1 MIGFSVLG
9 PLRVSCAGQDV
20 TPGPFKARAVL
31 ALLLLRAGTAV
42 TLPLLLR
49 RVWDT
54 PHPATAVASARNIVS
69 ALRRTLAGVP
79 GVVLDTVDRG
89 YRLGLPPDAL
99 DVAELETLLGDGRV
113 LAASDDPV
121 AAAASFRR
129 AIDLWQGSTLADLT
143 VEGLRWPEIE
153 RFEERRLEA
162 HELWLDA
169 ELACG
174 RHRSMLPELLRL
186 VREHPEREELH
197 RLRIVALHR
206 SGRRGDASEAY
217 AQAREALRV
226 HAGRAPGR
234 GIQDVHEA
242 LLSATRR
249 RLAPRPV
256 APGAGRALY
265 KAQTVRRSD
274 TGAPEPA
281 MPREGGAVGA
291 HYELRSV
298 AVVCVRGP
306 GAPGPAGPSGE
317 GRRLWC
323 IVHETVDT
331 FGGVR
336 QLQDGGEMVA
346 YFGLNDP
353 APVPSDGPAEVGP
366 AALEQA
372 TACALAV
379 RGALLR
385 DRRRD
390 GDLAG
395 HLRPPFED
403 GRPGAAVADAIVA
416 NGPGRAASSTAPA
429 PVAVVVTTGTI
440 MYMIRVDSGGRPH
453 PWIAGEVVDRC
464 AERARTAPDGVV
476 WVI

>member
-1 MIGFSVLG
+1 MIRFSVLG
-9 PLRVSCAGQDV
+9 PLRVSLGDQDV

-54 PHPATAVASARNIVS
+54 PPPATVVASARNIVS
-69 ALRRTLAGVP
+69 ALRRTLADVP
-79 GVVLDTVDRG
+79 GVTLATMDRG
-89 YRLGLPPDAL
+89 YRLVVPVDSL
-99 DVAELETLLGDGRV
+99 DVAELETLLGDGQV
-113 LAASDDPV
+113 LAASDDP
-121 AAAASFRR
+121 AAAAVSFRR
-129 AIDLWQGSTLADLT
+129 AIDLWHGSTLTDLT
-143 VEGLRWPEIE
+143 AEGLRWPEIE
-153 RFEERRLEA
+153 RLEERRLEA
-162 HELWLDA
+162 HERWLDA

-174 RHRSMLPELLRL
+174 RHRSILPELLRL
-186 VREHPEREELH
+186 VRDHPEREELH

-206 SGRRGDASEAY
+206 SGRRGDAAEAY

-242 LLSATRR
+242 LLSATRQG
-249 RLAPRPV
+249 LAPRP
-256 APGAGRALY
+256 AASGASAMPH
-265 KAQTVRRSD
+265 KTQPVRRSD
-274 TGAPEPA
+274 TGAPGPA
-281 MPREGGAVGA
+281 MPLEGGPAGA
-291 HYELRSV
+291 LNYDLRSV

-306 GAPGPAGPSGE
+306 GAPGTADPAGE
-317 GRRLWC
+317 ARQLWC

-346 YFGLNDP
+346 YFGLDDP
-353 APVPSDGPAEVGP
+353 APVPSDGPAEAGP
-366 AALEQA
+366 SALEQA

-403 GRPGAAVADAIVA
+403 GRPDEAVAGA
-416 NGPGRAASSTAPA
+416 NRAGQAPSGSTAPA

-440 MYMIRVDSGGRPH
+440 MHMIRVDTEGRAH

-476 WVI
+476 WII